1 VADIH
6 VERTHALGLAP
17 ARQLAQRWAE
27 RAEEKLGVSC
37 TYEEPADSGLVLF
50 ERPGIE
56 GRMRVDA
63 TSVVVDVE
71 LGFLFSAFQG
81 RIEGD
86 IAEKLDALL
95 ARASTAGAT
104 P

>member
-1 VADIH
+1 
-6 VERTHALGLAP
+6 
-17 ARQLAQRWAE
+17 
-27 RAEEKLGVSC
+27 
-37 TYEEPADSGLVLF
+37 
-50 ERPGIE
+50 
-56 GRMRVDA
+56 
-63 TSVVVDVE
+63 VDVE

-95 ARASTAGAT
+95 ARASAAGAT